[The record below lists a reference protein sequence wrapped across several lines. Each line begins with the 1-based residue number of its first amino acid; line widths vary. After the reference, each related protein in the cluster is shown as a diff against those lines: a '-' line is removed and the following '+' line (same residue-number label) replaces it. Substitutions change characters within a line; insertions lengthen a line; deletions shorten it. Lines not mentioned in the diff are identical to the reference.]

1 MRIVCQKKE
10 SNTNRFTAAD
20 CWDSSAVRFQF
31 DLPALIYDPIV
42 ITYATIAAVGQTF
55 YFRLQVRKSYQ
66 VKCRTRKTMVFG
78 FNISSIF
85 EGNRTKK
92 CMPMKSLTG
101 RLEAIPLS
109 LALEYVCVFLALIQ
123 LWWLKIKPQN
133 WHRLQNYTHNKCDN
147 LWHWQFVVRR
157 RRRRW
162 RWDRNR
168 FPPSPPPPVIQY
180 LKLLCQKK

>member
-1 MRIVCQKKE
+1 
-10 SNTNRFTAAD
+10 
-20 CWDSSAVRFQF
+20 
-31 DLPALIYDPIV
+31 
-42 ITYATIAAVGQTF
+42 
-55 YFRLQVRKSYQ
+55 
-66 VKCRTRKTMVFG
+66 
-78 FNISSIF
+78 
-85 EGNRTKK
+85 
-92 CMPMKSLTG
+92 MKSLTG

-168 FPPSPPPPVIQY
+168 FPPSPPPLQLSSTWNSFARRNNTNTHQIKNETY
-180 LKLLCQKK
+180 LNWKWNEVNGMIVKSSQKRCVCLCVWGARRKFRQAETAKNRSHIRMYPAAS